1 MFIPNSIL
9 AALGTV
15 GRTGCPVGEGIE
27 SQEEKFLFVLNEVMA
42 VLPEEGSVHAERE
55 QDDVIPEV
63 DIEADQNVSDLVVD
77 PEIQSFDDA
86 LDDGSIHSDQIQKVA
101 DQFVEFEKSKESD
114 LSNFH
119 FEKFPKYPDM
129 EIEQMSVEFNQG
141 STGQIKIEDSIS
153 HFPNGIEIESI
164 GIEKLVK
171 TVSIVGR
178 NNLQNSGSL
187 FPKGELQFSENGIN
201 ERQLDT
207 NPEKF
212 EAADRK
218 QDILTLI
225 SDSKKKRVSPVSPVA
240 TSGSETQKFGVTPAE
255 NIEKATDSTTEA
267 AEREDHYRVL
277 PKQHSASAHLPAEA
291 LAVEIQPGSL
301 KQDFVLPAISIDPQL
316 GVERTL
322 GTVFKPSPSV
332 APQISARVVEA
343 VPAATEGPVEIILDP
358 EELGK
363 LRMQITRSETGW
375 TLHVNIERPETLD
388 FMRRHIET
396 LQKDLVSVGYESLN
410 LQLGGGQ
417 NGGASAQEHLKRA
430 EGPSI
435 ALDEGQSQNMT
446 TVVIN
451 DGLDIR
457 V

>member
-1 MFIPNSIL
+1 MFIQNSIL

-15 GRTGCPVGEGIE
+15 DRTGCRVDEGVE
-27 SQEEKFLFVLNEVMA
+27 NKEGDFLFVLNEVMV
-42 VLPEEGSVHAERE
+42 VLPEEGSVPAEPE

-63 DIEADQNVSDLVVD
+63 GIEADQNVSDLVVD
-77 PEIQSFDDA
+77 SEIQSFADA
-86 LDDGSIHSDQIQKVA
+86 LDDGEVHSDQIQKVS
-101 DQFVEFEKSKESD
+101 DQFFEFDKAKESD
-114 LSNFH
+114 LSNFF
-119 FEKFPKYPDM
+119 FEDFPKYPKM
-129 EIEQMSVEFNQG
+129 QIEKISVDFDQENADQSDVG
-141 STGQIKIEDSIS
+141 NKIS
-153 HFPNGIEIESI
+153 HFPDGVEIGSI
-164 GIEKLVK
+164 GNENLAN
-171 TVSIVGR
+171 TVAIGKSNI
-178 NNLQNSGSL
+178 LQNAGSL
-187 FPKGELQFSENGIN
+187 FRKGELQFSEKGLAQ
-201 ERQLDT
+201 RQL
-207 NPEKF
+207 NNIPEKF
-212 EAADRK
+212 AAADRK
-218 QDILTLI
+218 QNILTLI
-225 SDSKKKRVSPVSPVA
+225 SNSENKTVSPIA
-240 TSGSETQKFGVTPAE
+240 TSGSETQNFGVTLAE
-255 NIEKATDSTTEA
+255 DIEKATDSSPQT
-267 AEREDHYRVL
+267 AEWEDHYSVL
-277 PKQHSASAHLPAEA
+277 PKRHSSNAHLPAEA
-291 LAVEIQPGSL
+291 RAVEIQPGSL
-301 KQDFVLPAISIDPQL
+301 QQDFVPPVISIDPQL

-322 GTVFKPSPSV
+322 GTVFKPSPSA

-343 VPAATEGPVEIILDP
+343 VPAATEGPVEIVLDP

-430 EGPSI
+430 GGPSI
-435 ALDEGQSQNMT
+435 VLDEGQSQNMT

>member
-1 MFIPNSIL
+1 MFIPNSIM
-9 AALGTV
+9 ATLGAV
-15 GRTGCPVGEGIE
+15 GRTGCPVDEGLENQGED
-27 SQEEKFLFVLNEVMA
+27 FLFVLNELMA
-42 VLPEEGSVHAERE
+42 VLPEEGSAPAEPG

-63 DIEADQNVSDLVVD
+63 DIEADQNVSELVVD
-77 PEIQSFDDA
+77 SEGQSFEDA
-86 LDDGSIHSDQIQKVA
+86 LDDGRVHYGQIQKVT
-101 DQFVEFEKSKESD
+101 DQFVEFDKAKESD
-114 LSNFH
+114 LSTFS
-119 FEKFPKYPDM
+119 FKSFPKYPDT
-129 EIEQMSVEFNQG
+129 EIERISVGFNPGNTDQLEVG
-141 STGQIKIEDSIS
+141 DNIS
-153 HFPNGIEIESI
+153 HFPNRVERESI
-164 GIEKLVK
+164 GADDLVK
-171 TVSIVGR
+171 TVAIGER
-178 NNLQNSGSL
+178 NNLQNATSV
-187 FPKGELQFSENGIN
+187 FPKGTFQFSENEIN
-201 ERQLDT
+201 KRQLDT
-207 NPEKF
+207 NLEKL
-212 EAADRK
+212 EAGDRK
-218 QDILTLI
+218 QNIPTLI
-225 SDSKKKRVSPVSPVA
+225 SKSENQTVSPVV
-240 TSGSETQKFGVTPAE
+240 TSGSETQNFGVKPAKD
-255 NIEKATDSTTEA
+255 IEKATDSTPETS
-267 AEREDHYRVL
+267 EREGHYSVL
-277 PKQHSASAHLPAEA
+277 PKQQTFSSHLSAEA
-291 LAVEIQPGSL
+291 RAVEIQPASQ
-301 KQDFVLPAISIDPQL
+301 KQDFVPPAISIDPQL
-316 GVERTL
+316 GVERTS

-343 VPAATEGPVEIILDP
+343 IPAVTEGPVEIVLDP

-435 ALDEGQSQNMT
+435 VLDEGQSQNMT

>member
-15 GRTGCPVGEGIE
+15 GRTGCPVDEGVE
-27 SQEEKFLFVLNEVMA
+27 SQGEDFLFVLNEVMA
-42 VLPEEGSVHAERE
+42 VLPEGGSVAAEPGK
-55 QDDVIPEV
+55 DGVIPEI
-63 DIEADQNVSDLVVD
+63 DIVADQNVSDLVVD
-77 PEIQSFDDA
+77 SEFQSFEDA
-86 LDDGSIHSDQIQKVA
+86 LDDGRVHYGQIQKVT
-101 DQFVEFEKSKESD
+101 DQFVEFDKAKERD
-114 LSNFH
+114 LSIFNF
-119 FEKFPKYPDM
+119 KSFPKYPDT
-129 EIEQMSVEFNQG
+129 EIERISVGVNPGNTEQLEVRDN
-141 STGQIKIEDSIS
+141 IS
-153 HFPNGIEIESI
+153 HFSSRVESESI
-164 GIEKLVK
+164 GADDLVK
-171 TVSIVGR
+171 TVAIGER
-178 NNLQNSGSL
+178 NNLQNAASV
-187 FPKGELQFSENGIN
+187 FPKGTFQFSENEIN
-201 ERQLDT
+201 KRQLDT
-207 NPEKF
+207 NLEKL

-218 QDILTLI
+218 QNIPTLI
-225 SDSKKKRVSPVSPVA
+225 SKSENQTVSPVV
-240 TSGSETQKFGVTPAE
+240 TSGSETQNFGVTPAE
-255 NIEKATDSTTEA
+255 DIEKATDSTPET
-267 AEREDHYRVL
+267 AEREDHYSVL
-277 PKQHSASAHLPAEA
+277 PKQHSSSAHLPAEA
-291 LAVEIQPGSL
+291 RAVEIQPASL
-301 KQDFVLPAISIDPQL
+301 EQDFVPPAISIDPQL
-316 GVERTL
+316 GVERTS
-322 GTVFKPSPSV
+322 GSVFKPSPSV

-343 VPAATEGPVEIILDP
+343 VPAATEGPVEIVLDP

-417 NGGASAQEHLKRA
+417 NGGASAQEDLKRA

-435 ALDEGQSQNMT
+435 AVDEAQAQNMT

>member
-15 GRTGCPVGEGIE
+15 GRTGCPVDEGVE
-27 SQEEKFLFVLNEVMA
+27 SQRENFLFVLNEVMA
-42 VLPEEGSVHAERE
+42 VLPEEGSVLADPE

-63 DIEADQNVSDLVVD
+63 DIEADQNVSDSVVD

-86 LDDGSIHSDQIQKVA
+86 LDDGRVYSDQIQKVT
-101 DQFVEFEKSKESD
+101 DQFVEFDKPKKSD
-114 LSNFH
+114 LSNFY
-119 FEKFPKYPDM
+119 FEYFPKYPKM
-129 EIEQMSVEFNQG
+129 QIKNISVEFDQENAIQLEIG
-141 STGQIKIEDSIS
+141 NKIS
-153 HFPNGIEIESI
+153 HLTDEVEIESFGNDNLANTVAI
-164 GIEKLVK
+164 GE
-171 TVSIVGR
+171 R
-178 NNLQNSGSL
+178 NILQNAGSV
-187 FPKGELQFSENGIN
+187 FPKGELQFSDNGIN
-201 ERQLDT
+201 ERQLNT

-225 SDSKKKRVSPVSPVA
+225 SDSKNKRVSPVA
-240 TSGSETQKFGVTPAE
+240 TRGSETQNFGVKPAE
-255 NIEKATDSTTEA
+255 DIEKATDPTSKA

-322 GTVFKPSPSV
+322 GTVFKPSPSA

-343 VPAATEGPVEIILDP
+343 VPAATEGPVEIVLDP

-417 NGGASAQEHLKRA
+417 NGGASAQEHLKRS